1 MPKFPKNTG
10 YKMKPKRGELFNY
23 DRSAFD
29 DAPIIKKKLEEG
41 VKAEANKD
49 GSIYVDPSVDL
60 ASKKGKKIIE
70 HEKVHLDQMAQGKL
84 QYTDNEVIWK
94 KDTKSPARVYAR
106 IGGRLI
112 DKKTGKSD
120 VEGGAF
126 EWEKDAYENS

>member
-1 MPKFPKNTG
+1 MGLKLKEFTDLVGIDKETSTYNTPVFKKN
-10 YKMKPKRGELFNY
+10 
-23 DRSAFD
+23 
-29 DAPIIKKKLEEG
+29 LEG
-41 VKAEANKD
+41 DILGEANND
-49 GSIYVDPSVDL
+49 GTIFIDKSL
-60 ASKKGKKIIE
+60 KGKAKQE
-70 HEKVHLDQMAQGKL
+70 AVDHEQVHLDQMAQGKL